1 MARQACQALD
11 NQLETMYTISIQGL
25 YMKTTFHQIAFE
37 WDNQNIYKNWEKH
50 KVKYTESEEVFL
62 NNPVIVEIDKSKI
75 LYHEDRKIAYG
86 VTDDDRLVFI
96 AFTTR
101 NNKIRVI
108 SSRDMSRKERK
119 FYEDTKKAAGL

>member
-1 MARQACQALD
+1 
-11 NQLETMYTISIQGL
+11 
-25 YMKTTFHQIAFE
+25 MKTTFHQIAFE
-37 WDNQNIYKNWEKH
+37 WDDQNIHKNWEKH

-86 VTDDDRLVFI
+86 VTDENRLVFI

-119 FYEDTKKAAGL
+119 FYEDTKKAAGF

>member
-1 MARQACQALD
+1 
-11 NQLETMYTISIQGL
+11 
-25 YMKTTFHQIAFE
+25 MKTTFHQIAFE
-37 WDNQNIYKNWEKH
+37 WDDQNIHKNWEKH
-50 KVKYTESEEVFL
+50 MVKYTESEEVFL

-119 FYEDTKKAAGL
+119 FYEETKKAAGL

>member
-1 MARQACQALD
+1 
-11 NQLETMYTISIQGL
+11 
-25 YMKTTFHQIAFE
+25 MKTTFHQIAFE
-37 WDNQNIYKNWEKH
+37 WDDQNIHKNWEKH
-50 KVKYTESEEVFL
+50 KVKFTESEEAFL
-62 NNPVIVEIDKSKI
+62 NNPVIAEIDKSKI

-86 VTDDDRLVFI
+86 ITDDDRLIFI